1 MSKVFQILI
10 VISAVLFV
18 VTGCQS
24 VHDSQTGDRYLRGSY
39 STDNSDGMVGAD
51 YKYGEIIYVPVY
63 PSIYNDTEVGKYDL
77 TTTLSIHNID
87 LEKSIKITRV
97 DYYNTNGDLI
107 KAFIK
112 DRLVLKPL
120 QTVQVVIMQGDA
132 GSGTGANVIVEWR
145 SSSDVSSPIV
155 EAAMIFTSGQ
165 QGGSFL
171 STGKVIKKL
180 AP

>member
-1 MSKVFQILI
+1 MLKVFQILS
-10 VISAVLFV
+10 VILAVLFV
-18 VTGCQS
+18 ITGCHGVQ
-24 VHDSQTGDRYLRGSY
+24 DSQQGDRYLRGSY
-39 STDNSDGMVGAD
+39 SIESSDGAVDAD

-63 PSIYNDTEVGKYDL
+63 PSIFNDTEVGKYDL
-77 TTTLSIHNID
+77 TATLSIHNID
-87 LEKSIKITRV
+87 LEKSIRITRV

-107 KAFIK
+107 KAYVK
-112 DRLVLKPL
+112 DRIVLKPL
-120 QTVQVVIMQGDA
+120 QTVQVVIMQGNA

-145 SSSDVSSPIV
+145 SASDVSSPIV
-155 EAAMIFTSGQ
+155 EAAMVFNTGQ